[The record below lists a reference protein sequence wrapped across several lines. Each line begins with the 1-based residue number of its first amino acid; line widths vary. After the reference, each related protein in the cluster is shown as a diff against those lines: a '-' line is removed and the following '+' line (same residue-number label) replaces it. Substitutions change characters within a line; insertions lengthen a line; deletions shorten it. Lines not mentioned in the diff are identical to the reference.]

1 MASALCADAVDVAGV
16 DALGAA
22 GLSHPSRTFVP
33 MKDGDDPGS
42 ERTAPAVGLRVDAV
56 DVAALCDDGL
66 RARLGVLGRAES
78 CLAALKAD
86 VLSEL
91 ARRRG
96 AADAEHAAKE
106 ALSVSGRAARSDV
119 KDAVALGELELTRDG
134 LAAGSLP
141 AGHARLIA
149 RAAGDAPI
157 DEAFLA
163 ERARHEGYDEFRRT
177 VARHVAD
184 VSGDDAASLLEQQ
197 RRQRSARVFTSRD
210 NNMVVINGQFDP
222 VTGARLASVIAAA
235 ERRLYRDEDPA
246 CRPTP
251 AQRTAD
257 AIAKLICEPDTAR
270 PAGTALVV
278 VADYDM
284 VNHQLANTRF
294 ADGTPIPI
302 GEIAQIA
309 VDAGVLP
316 AIFQDATGDLRM
328 GRSRRSATELQ
339 RTALALRDQ
348 GCIGCGTDP
357 DHCRSHH
364 IDHWQHGGPTDYPNL
379 VSVCHDCHHN
389 KIHQQGF
396 TVEPHP
402 TRPGRFALQP
412 PTPTPTPNR
421 SPNPT
426 PGPPPNPSPAYPA
439 PDATPAYPAPDATP
453 GSPKDRSSA
462 PPPEGPPGPPAD
474 PSPDPSPAY
483 PAPDATPG
491 SSKDRSP
498 VRPPEG
504 PPGPSPDATPGHP
517 DTAPRAPPT

>member
-1 MASALCADAVDVAGV
+1 MDAVVV
-16 DALGAA
+16 DAVAVS

-33 MKDGDDPGS
+33 MASGDDSGS
-42 ERTAPAVGLRVDAV
+42 ERTAPAVGLRVDAADASALSHPSRTFVPMASGDDFGSERTASAVGVRVDAV

-86 VLSEL
+86 VLGEL

-134 LAAGSLP
+134 LVSGSLP

-163 ERARHEGYDEFRRT
+163 ARARHEGYDEFRRT
-177 VARHVAD
+177 VARHMAD
-184 VSGDDAASLLEQQ
+184 VSGDDGSSLLKQQ
-197 RRQRSARVFTSRD
+197 RRQRCARVFTSRD

-222 VTGARLASVIAAA
+222 LTGARLASVIAAA
-235 ERRLYRDEDPA
+235 ERRLYGDEDPA

-302 GEIAQIA
+302 AEIAKLA

-328 GRSRRSATELQ
+328 GRSRRTATELQ

-348 GCIGCGTDP
+348 GCIGCGTHP

-364 IDHWQHGGPTDYPNL
+364 IDHWQHDGPTDYPNL

-412 PTPTPTPNR
+412 PAPTPTPDR
-421 SPNPT
+421 SPDAK
-426 PGPPPNPSPAYPA
+426 PGPPPN
-439 PDATPAYPAPDATP
+439 
-453 GSPKDRSSA
+453 
-462 PPPEGPPGPPAD
+462 
-474 PSPDPSPAY
+474 PSPAY

-504 PPGPSPDATPGHP
+504 PPDLAPDATPGHP